1 MSDFNRYV
9 TTNPGTKITRSRFD
23 MSHRHL
29 TTLNAGS
36 LYPIAR
42 WEVLPSDT
50 FTIDLSIVARMQ
62 TPIHPVMDNCYLDV
76 FFFFVPNRLVWE
88 HWKEFMGESTDG
100 FLQDTEYEEPH
111 IIFGDPVPKGS
122 IYDHFEIPQGYV
134 SADDSLGPSDLP
146 IRSYGLIWNEWFRD
160 QNVSPELF
168 IDKSDSNTILSTI
181 RVSDNDLGDLTYGI
195 LGDQESWFSEGQ
207 RLADSLGYTMV
218 NSWKHGRPLPV
229 AKYHDL
235 FTSALPLPQRGP
247 AVALPLSAIYN
258 DGLPVLTKESLV
270 PLNYNEDGFIDSS
283 YLKVNS
289 PSDVADAYGTYNLS
303 MMYGEVGF
311 TSGSTGTGNY
321 TEGIFP
327 TNLWADASTAS
338 ISIEVFRQA
347 YAMQRLFE
355 REARSGSRYTELIRS
370 AFGVTSPDARQQ
382 RPELIGLRRIPITMA
397 QVVQNSATDETSP
410 QGNTAAYSLTS
421 DKSSYCTYSS
431 TEHGNIIALACIR
444 TDHTYQQGLSKDWTR
459 RRRFDY
465 YDPVFAN
472 LGEQPIKVSELYA
485 FGTKEEQNAVFGYQ
499 EAWYEYRNKTSK
511 ITGELSSLYA
521 QSLDVWHYGDEFMSA
536 PTLSPE
542 FIYETRENLDR
553 TLAVDSNTADQ
564 FLADFYFGTVVT
576 RPLPLYSVPGLS
588 GHF

>member
-50 FTIDLSIVARMQ
+50 FTIDMSIVARMQ

-111 IIFGDPVPKGS
+111 VIFREPVPKGS

-134 SADDSLGPSDLP
+134 SADDTLGPSDIP
-146 IRSYGLIWNEWFRD
+146 IRDYGLVWNEWFRD

-168 IDKSDSNTILSTI
+168 IDKSDSNTILRTI
-181 RVSDNDLGDLTYGI
+181 RATDTSLGELNYGI

-207 RLADSLGYTMV
+207 RLADSFGYTMV
-218 NSWKHGRPLPV
+218 NSWKQGRPLPV

-247 AVALPLSAIYN
+247 AVALPLSAIY
-258 DGLPVLTKESLV
+258 DEGLPVLPQANKI
-270 PLNYNEDGFIDSS
+270 PGIDNEQQAGLKMDS
-283 YLKVNS
+283 Y
-289 PSDVADAYGTYNLS
+289 AYVGSANATYNIAINNGYLGFS
-303 MMYGEVGF
+303 QGGSVGDF
-311 TSGSTGTGNY
+311 L
-321 TEGIFP
+321 EGVFP

-421 DKSSYCTYSS
+421 DKSSYCTFSS

-485 FGTKEEQNAVFGYQ
+485 FGTAAEQNAVFGYQ

-521 QSLDVWHYGDEFMSA
+521 QSLDVWHYGDVFMSA

-564 FLADFYFGTVVT
+564 FLTDFYFDTTVT